1 MIIVNFILMNRHD
14 QNGRMARSIAQK
26 QGNKMKNFNSKVA
39 AITGAGSG
47 IGQQLAVLLAQQG
60 CHLALSDV
68 NEAGLAK
75 TIELVASTGVRVTT
89 AKVNVAE
96 LEQMRAW
103 AEQVEREHGSVN
115 MIFNNAGVALG
126 STVEGASYEELEWI
140 VGINFWG
147 VVYGTKEFLP
157 RIKKTGDGHIVNI
170 SSLFGLTAQPTQSA
184 YNATKFAVRGFTEAL
199 RQELDL
205 ENTGVSAL
213 CVHPGGIRTNI
224 ANAAKMND
232 SLRSLGMNPEKSARN
247 FNKLLRCPP
256 EEAARQILEA
266 VQKDKRRLLIG
277 NDAKVVDLMQRILPT
292 GYQKVV
298 AFATKM
304 GKG

>member
-1 MIIVNFILMNRHD
+1 
-14 QNGRMARSIAQK
+14 
-26 QGNKMKNFNSKVA
+26 MKNFNNRVA

-47 IGQQLAVLLAQQG
+47 IGQQLAVLLAKQG

-68 NEAGLAK
+68 NEQGLLK
-75 TIELVASTGVRVTT
+75 TLELIKDTGVRATLD
-89 AKVNVAE
+89 KINVAN
-96 LEQMRAW
+96 LEEVRAW
-103 AEQVEREHGSVN
+103 AEKVEQEHGSIN

-126 STVEGASYEELEWI
+126 STVEGASYDELEWI

-157 RIKKTGDGHIVNI
+157 RIKKTRDGHVVNI

-184 YNATKFAVRGFTEAL
+184 YNATKFAVRGFTESL
-199 RQELDL
+199 RQELDI
-205 ENTGVSAL
+205 ENCGVSAL

-232 SLRSLGMNPEKSARN
+232 SLRALGMSPEKSARS

-277 NDAKVVDLMQRILPT
+277 NDAKAIDLIQRILPT
-292 GYQKVV
+292 GYQKVT
-298 AFATKM
+298 AFATKL
-304 GKG
+304 GKSKKSA

>member
-1 MIIVNFILMNRHD
+1 
-14 QNGRMARSIAQK
+14 
-26 QGNKMKNFNSKVA
+26 MKNFKNKVA

-47 IGQQLAVLLAQQG
+47 IGQQLAVLLAKQG
-60 CHLALSDV
+60 CHLSLSDV
-68 NEAGLAK
+68 NAQGLAQ
-75 TIELVASTGVRVTT
+75 TVELIEKSNVRVTT
-89 AKVNVAE
+89 QKLDVADRDAMK
-96 LEQMRAW
+96 LW
-103 AEQVEREHGSVN
+103 AADTVQNHGSVN

-140 VGINFWG
+140 VNINFWG

-157 RIKKTGDGHIVNI
+157 LIKKSGEGHIINI

-184 YNATKFAVRGFTEAL
+184 YNATKFAVRGFTESL
-199 RQELDL
+199 RQELDI
-205 ENTGVSAL
+205 ENCGVSAL

-232 SLRSLGMNPEKSARN
+232 SLRALGMNPEKSAKT

-256 EEAARQILEA
+256 EEAARQILDA

-277 NDAKVVDLMQRILPT
+277 NDAKTLDLIQRVLPT
-292 GYQKVV
+292 GYQKVT
-298 AFATKM
+298 AMATTWSKRF
-304 GKG
+304 K

>member
-1 MIIVNFILMNRHD
+1 
-14 QNGRMARSIAQK
+14 
-26 QGNKMKNFNSKVA
+26 MKNFKNKVA

-47 IGQQLAVLLAQQG
+47 IGQQLAVLLAKQG
-60 CHLALSDV
+60 CHLSLSDV
-68 NEAGLAK
+68 NEQGLAK
-75 TIELVASTGVRVTT
+75 TVELVKDSHVRVTIK
-89 AKVNVAE
+89 KVNVAK
-96 LEQMRAW
+96 LEEVRDW
-103 AEQVEREHGSVN
+103 AAETVQDHGSVN

-140 VGINFWG
+140 VNINFWG

-157 RIKKTGDGHIVNI
+157 LIKQSGEGHIINI

-184 YNATKFAVRGFTEAL
+184 YNATKFAVRGFTESL

-205 ENTGVSAL
+205 ENCGVSAL

-232 SLRSLGMNPEKSARN
+232 SIRSLGMHPEKSARS

-266 VQKDKRRLLIG
+266 VKKDKRRLLIG
-277 NDAKVVDLMQRILPT
+277 NDAKTLDLIQRILPT
-292 GYQKVV
+292 GYQRVT
-298 AFATKM
+298 AFATKFSN
-304 GKG
+304 KNKKSA

>member
-1 MIIVNFILMNRHD
+1 
-14 QNGRMARSIAQK
+14 
-26 QGNKMKNFNSKVA
+26 MKNFKNKVA

-47 IGQQLAVLLAQQG
+47 IGQQLAILLAKQG
-60 CHLALSDV
+60 CHLSLSDV
-68 NEAGLAK
+68 NEQGLAQ
-75 TIELVASTGVRVTT
+75 TAELVKSSNVRVTT
-89 AKVNVAE
+89 KKVNVAN
-96 LEQMRAW
+96 LEEIRTW
-103 AEQVEREHGSVN
+103 AQDTVQNHGSIN

-140 VGINFWG
+140 VNINFWG

-157 RIKKTGDGHIVNI
+157 LIKKSGEGHIVNI

-184 YNATKFAVRGFTEAL
+184 YNATKFAVRGFTESL
-199 RQELDL
+199 RQELDM
-205 ENTGVSAL
+205 ENCGVSAL

-232 SLRSLGMNPEKSARN
+232 SLRTLGLNPEKSAQT

-266 VQKDKRRLLIG
+266 VQKDKRRLFDWKRANPIG
-277 NDAKVVDLMQRILPT
+277 TINFL
-292 GYQKVV
+292 
-298 AFATKM
+298 
-304 GKG
+304 

>member
-1 MIIVNFILMNRHD
+1 
-14 QNGRMARSIAQK
+14 
-26 QGNKMKNFNSKVA
+26 MKNFNNKVA

-47 IGQQLAVLLAQQG
+47 IGQQLAVLLAKQG
-60 CHLALSDV
+60 CHLALSDL
-68 NEAGLAK
+68 NEQGLLK
-75 TIELVASTGVRVTT
+75 TLELIKDTGVRATLD
-89 AKVNVAE
+89 KVNVAN
-96 LEQMRAW
+96 LEEVRAW
-103 AEQVEREHGSVN
+103 AEKVEQDHGSIN

-126 STVEGASYEELEWI
+126 STVEGASYDELEWI

-157 RIKKTGDGHIVNI
+157 RIKKTGDGHVVNI

-184 YNATKFAVRGFTEAL
+184 YNATKFAVRGFTESL
-199 RQELDL
+199 RQELDI
-205 ENTGVSAL
+205 ENCGVSAL

-232 SLRSLGMNPEKSARN
+232 SLRALGMSPEKSARS

-277 NDAKVVDLMQRILPT
+277 NDAKAIDLIQRILPT
-292 GYQKVV
+292 GYQKVT
-298 AFATKM
+298 AFATKL
-304 GKG
+304 GKSKKSA

>member
-1 MIIVNFILMNRHD
+1 
-14 QNGRMARSIAQK
+14 
-26 QGNKMKNFNSKVA
+26 MKNFNNKVA

-47 IGQQLAVLLAQQG
+47 IGQQLAVLLAKQG
-60 CHLALSDV
+60 CHVALSDV
-68 NEAGLAK
+68 NEQGLAQ
-75 TIELVASTGVRVTT
+75 TAELIQATGVKVTT
-89 AKVNVAE
+89 QKVNVAK
-96 LEQMRAW
+96 LEEVQTW
-103 AEQVEREHGSVN
+103 AKQVEQDFDQVN

-140 VGINFWG
+140 VNINFWG

-157 RIKKTGDGHIVNI
+157 LIKKSGDGHIINI

-184 YNATKFAVRGFTEAL
+184 YNATKFAVRGFTESL
-199 RQELDL
+199 RQELDI
-205 ENTGVSAL
+205 ENCGVSAL

-232 SLRSLGMNPEKSARN
+232 SLRSLGMNPEKSAKS

-277 NDAKVVDLMQRILPT
+277 NDAKAIDLIQRILPT
-292 GYQKVV
+292 GYQKVT
-298 AFATKM
+298 ALATKL
-304 GKG
+304 GKAKR

>member
-1 MIIVNFILMNRHD
+1 
-14 QNGRMARSIAQK
+14 
-26 QGNKMKNFNSKVA
+26 MKNFKNKVA

-47 IGQQLAVLLAQQG
+47 IGQQLAVLLAKQG
-60 CHLALSDV
+60 CHLSLSDV
-68 NEAGLAK
+68 NEQGLAA
-75 TIELVASTGVRVTT
+75 TAALVKDSNVRVTT
-89 AKVNVAE
+89 KKVNVAK
-96 LEQMRAW
+96 LEEVRAW
-103 AEQVEREHGSVN
+103 AQDTVQNHGSVN

-140 VGINFWG
+140 VDINFWG

-157 RIKKTGDGHIVNI
+157 MIKKTGDGHIINI

-184 YNATKFAVRGFTEAL
+184 YNATKFAVRGFTESL
-199 RQELDL
+199 RQELDM
-205 ENTGVSAL
+205 ENVGVSAL

-232 SLRSLGMNPEKSARN
+232 SLKSLGMHPEKSAKA

-266 VQKDKRRLLIG
+266 VQRDKRRLLIG
-277 NDAKVVDLMQRILPT
+277 NDAKALDLIQRVLPT
-292 GYQKVV
+292 GYQKIT
-298 AFATKM
+298 ALATKI
-304 GKG
+304 GKNK